1 MLDISNIDY
10 EGLMMDKKKLT
21 AKDFITVG
29 IFTAIIFV
37 VEFACGILGYIHPYI
52 VASYVVMIPLVGS
65 IPMMLFYS
73 KVDKFG
79 MITIM
84 SVLIAII
91 MFITGMGYLGAPL
104 IIAAGLIADFI
115 AKSGNYKSFKKIVIS
130 HGIFCLWIC
139 ANYFPVIIT
148 ADAYR
153 ENLVESGYSAEY
165 CNNLF
170 AAINSKTIIVL
181 LILCFVFGCIG
192 AFIGKAVV
200 KKHFEKAGIV

>member
-1 MLDISNIDY
+1 MES
-10 EGLMMDKKKLT
+10 KKLT
-21 AKDFITVG
+21 PKDFITVG

-52 VASYVVMIPLVGS
+52 VASYVIMIPLVGA

-84 SVLIAII
+84 SILIAII
-91 MFITGMGYLGAPL
+91 MFVTGMGYLGAPL
-104 IIAAGLIADFI
+104 IILAGVVADLIAR
-115 AKSGNYKSFKKIVIS
+115 SGEYKSFKKIMIS
-130 HGIFCLWIC
+130 YGIFCLWIC

-148 ADAYR
+148 ADSYR
-153 ENLVESGYSAEY
+153 KNLVDAGYSAEY

-170 AAINSKTIIVL
+170 KAINSKTVAIL
-181 LILCFVFGCIG
+181 LVLCFIFGCIG